1 MPPIVGP
8 AEGTVRRRLG
18 ARQNTAVI
26 RCLFALSVGV
36 LAASILGDALTG
48 DPLYG
53 TLLVV
58 AIVVASIALPLTII
72 GSVTSG
78 MGLHDPKKVAA
89 AKAAGRTTLARV
101 TGIRATGSAVNDQ
114 PVCELELL
122 VVPRQGHGPYR
133 TTLRQVVNLARLPSL
148 QPGAVVVVTQ
158 LDPERP
164 EVALDD
170 APEPDWQ
177 RRAETDRQ
185 VREALTADV
194 WEAPRRGRA
203 PGAIRRIPFVVFP
216 VLALLGLAGAL
227 YPAWGEVGR
236 LVETR
241 SIDTVRAEHDAAA
254 AAETSMFTPGNL
266 RPAVDAVL
274 ALSGDDVTEVYVYDQ
289 WVRVTA
295 PTSPGATTTD
305 EWQYRDGE
313 ATHEGASLIQ
323 PEPEDVPR
331 ELFDASELDWAALP
345 PLFDEAERITGV
357 TDGDTPSLRVARNVF
372 ADEEPTAP
380 LVQVYVSDDYHDG
393 SVDFSVGGEV
403 VSTYGGAPGSEAA
416 SAGDDG

>member
-1 MPPIVGP
+1 M
-8 AEGTVRRRLG
+8 
-18 ARQNTAVI
+18 I
-26 RCLFALSVGV
+26 RCLFALSLGV
-36 LAASILGDALTG
+36 LVASILGDALTG

-122 VVPRQGHGPYR
+122 VVSRQGHGPYR

-170 APEPDWQ
+170 APDPDWQ

-185 VREALTADV
+185 VRDLPTADV
-194 WEAPRRGRA
+194 WVAPRRGRA

-216 VLALLGLAGAL
+216 VLAVLGLAGAL
-227 YPAWGEVGR
+227 YPAWDEVGR

-266 RPAVDAVL
+266 RPALDAVL

-331 ELFDASELDWAALP
+331 QLFDASEIDWEDLP
-345 PLFDEAERITGV
+345 PLFDETERLTGI
-357 TDGDTPSLRVARNVF
+357 DDADDPMLWVARKVW
-372 ADEEPTAP
+372 ADEKPSDP
-380 LVQVYVSDDYHDG
+380 QVHVYVSDDYYDG
-393 SVDFSVGGEV
+393 SVDFAVDGTV
-403 VSTYGGAPGSEAA
+403 VDAYGGAPGSEVAA
-416 SAGDDG
+416 AAEDDA